1 MLSRPVFFFIVSVSF
16 KRKKL
21 KKNGK
26 PRRFRL
32 ILPMP
37 MYLLVMLLD
46 IADDFVEL
54 GRLLSF
60 GAIKRLKWE
69 MLTNGAIKVS
79 KAVLFELVFDTGP
92 LDLVDV
98 DCGDKENNV
107 KVRCLLR

>member
-1 MLSRPVFFFIVSVSF
+1 MLNRPVFFFIVSVSF

-26 PRRFRL
+26 PRRFKL

-37 MYLLVMLLD
+37 MYLLIMLLD

-60 GAIKRLKWE
+60 GAIKKLKWE

-79 KAVLFELVFDTGP
+79 KAVMFELVFSTGP

>member
-1 MLSRPVFFFIVSVSF
+1 MLNRPVFFFIVSVSF

-26 PRRFRL
+26 PRRFKL

-37 MYLLVMLLD
+37 MYLLIMLLD

-60 GAIKRLKWE
+60 GAIKKLKWE

-79 KAVLFELVFDTGP
+79 KAVMFELIFSTGP